1 MSPEETPWTSV
12 SLSGME
18 YVDGLKKA
26 IKNKLSPKLDAYAA
40 VDLVLKAKKSTE
52 SNEQAALLGDP
63 RESVA
68 SVQRR
73 FGDNFRVLASVRRQ
87 IRREDVGGGA
97 DDDFDEHGFYVGNQ
111 NTNDNSDNDTE
122 DSDDS
127 FPDSINTTNLISYLS
142 KKRKRGENDSF
153 DYNNSS
159 NDCSLSSQDM
169 NNESVESDI
178 DTSTESISILQA
190 RLVNTFGFEQME
202 KRCSELERAIKKMRT
217 TCLAAKKE
225 YKDVLGKLDQ
235 TLSINDQHK
244 GHIGDLY
251 EENAQLHK
259 KNEQQQAKI
268 LDLRIDNSKVC
279 TCSIC
284 TNPIE
289 KEAAVITPCHH
300 AFCISCVD
308 KVKCCPVCNGLKK
321 GAIAIKFL

>member
-1 MSPEETPWTSV
+1 MMDSSRIWVKLMSPEETPWTVV
-12 SLSGME
+12 SLEGVE
-18 YVDGLKKA
+18 YVDDLKKA
-26 IKNKLSPKLDAYAA
+26 IKNKKSNALKDYDA
-40 VDLVLKAKKSTE
+40 DQLILKAKKSSE
-52 SNEQAALLGDP
+52 SDKQAALLGDP

-73 FGDNFRVLASVRRQ
+73 FGDNFRVLASVRCQ

-97 DDDFDEHGFYVGNQ
+97 DDDFDEHGFYVGIQ

-142 KKRKRGENDSF
+142 KKRKRGEND
-153 DYNNSS
+153 N
-159 NDCSLSSQDM
+159 LSSRDM
-169 NNESVESDI
+169 NNESMESNND
-178 DTSTESISILQA
+178 DSAESINILQA

-235 TLSINDQHK
+235 ILSTNDQHK
-244 GHIGDLY
+244 GHIGDIY
-251 EENAQLHK
+251 KENTQLRK
-259 KNEQQQAKI
+259 KIERQRAEI
-268 LDLRIDNSKVC
+268 LELSADNDKVC
-279 TCSIC
+279 MCSVC
-284 TNPIE
+284 MNPIE
-289 KEAAVITPCHH
+289 NEAAVITPCHH